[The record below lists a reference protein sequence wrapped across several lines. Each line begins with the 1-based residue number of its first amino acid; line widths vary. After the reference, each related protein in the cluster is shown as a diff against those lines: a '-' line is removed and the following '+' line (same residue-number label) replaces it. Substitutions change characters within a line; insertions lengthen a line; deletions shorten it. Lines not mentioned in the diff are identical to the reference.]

1 MHLKRLLF
9 IILSVISIL
18 APPLSAQQFRGLTV
32 EDGLSDLVVNTIYKD
47 SAGYVWLG
55 TGASLD
61 RFDGMRVKR
70 YSIPG
75 TATHQQRVNAI
86 TETADGRLWIGNNE
100 GIFSLS
106 DDGSAL
112 TRVANDRIMF
122 RVNSLYPSGDTLYIG
137 TERGLFLLNT
147 RDNRLGH
154 VVPSRD
160 VMSRL
165 NIVYAIEK
173 DPAEEG
179 SLWLATPA
187 GLLHCDATGQRLE
200 LERFPDREEI
210 PVNDIAIESNIIY
223 IATASKGIITFDTDT
238 HEYSRYID
246 LGSSVITAL
255 APADNGLLYAA
266 TDGSGIHLISTRR
279 RKVVSTIDRGTSDK
293 NGRKLRSNSVYSLL
307 VDHAGQMW
315 VGYYQGGI
323 DYTLFQR
330 DLVET
335 YKADDILNT
344 AGMTVRAL
352 GMHGSEKLI
361 GTREGLYYVDSSR
374 GTSARFTT
382 PDDMR
387 ASMVFTIMR
396 NAADGRY
403 YVGTYGGGIYIFDP
417 ANMSLIDFA
426 AAKNL
431 SNSNIFVITTD
442 NEGTMWVGT
451 SSGIYCYRNGVE
463 TAHYTDSNSRLLR
476 GNVYEIYFDSAGRGW
491 ICTETGVCVYNGS
504 EIRDDSFPNGF
515 INHDKIR
522 EVYEDSNH
530 NLWFMPDRGA
540 VTRSNMELTE
550 WQTVTVDPKSN
561 TPGAGFIIEDR
572 DGRVWFGTSDG
583 LSHIDKDGILR
594 PLTYADGVP
603 SPIFTL
609 MNPMMDENG
618 DLWLGNS
625 DGLLRIDTSRL
636 DEETGPKHRPV
647 VTDVIVNGKSVMA
660 VDPRRAAARVDG
672 FPVEVAKLTG
682 DHRNITFQVSDLIY
696 TSPEQAVYEY
706 RLDGVDKEWKSIV
719 GKSEINYFDLS
730 PGSYKFHLRYTGAPD
745 TETTTSFSIE
755 RATNY
760 PLLIMGLMLIVV
772 SGAAIYLWI
781 RHKHTLKK
789 MTSAQGDGPVSAGQN
804 TEAAEKEKYKTTRVS
819 NEECRR
825 MLSRLDR
832 LMKENRPYTN
842 PDLKIADLAVTLGVS
857 QHSLSFL
864 FNQYLDKS
872 YYDYVNEYR
881 VKEFKVLIDAG
892 GNERYTLTAMSE
904 MCGFSSRASFFRHF
918 KKLTGITPN
927 EYIKQQ
933 R

>member
-1 MHLKRLLF
+1 M
-9 IILSVISIL
+9 
-18 APPLSAQQFRGLTV
+18 
-32 EDGLSDLVVNTIYKD
+32 
-47 SAGYVWLG
+47 
-55 TGASLD
+55 
-61 RFDGMRVKR
+61 
-70 YSIPG
+70 
-75 TATHQQRVNAI
+75 
-86 TETADGRLWIGNNE
+86 
-100 GIFSLS
+100 
-106 DDGSAL
+106 
-112 TRVANDRIMF
+112 
-122 RVNSLYPSGDTLYIG
+122 
-137 TERGLFLLNT
+137 
-147 RDNRLGH
+147 
-154 VVPSRD
+154 
-160 VMSRL
+160 
-165 NIVYAIEK
+165 
-173 DPAEEG
+173 
-179 SLWLATPA
+179 
-187 GLLHCDATGQRLE
+187 
-200 LERFPDREEI
+200 
-210 PVNDIAIESNIIY
+210 
-223 IATASKGIITFDTDT
+223 
-238 HEYSRYID
+238 
-246 LGSSVITAL
+246 
-255 APADNGLLYAA
+255 
-266 TDGSGIHLISTRR
+266 
-279 RKVVSTIDRGTSDK
+279 
-293 NGRKLRSNSVYSLL
+293 
-307 VDHAGQMW
+307 
-315 VGYYQGGI
+315 
-323 DYTLFQR
+323 
-330 DLVET
+330 
-335 YKADDILNT
+335 
-344 AGMTVRAL
+344 
-352 GMHGSEKLI
+352 
-361 GTREGLYYVDSSR
+361 
-374 GTSARFTT
+374 
-382 PDDMR
+382 
-387 ASMVFTIMR
+387 
-396 NAADGRY
+396 
-403 YVGTYGGGIYIFDP
+403 
-417 ANMSLIDFA
+417 
-426 AAKNL
+426 

-540 VTRSNMELTE
+540 VTRANMELTE

-561 TPGAGFIIEDR
+561 TPGAGFIIEDK
-572 DGRVWFGTSDG
+572 DNRVWFGTSDG
-583 LSHIDKDGILR
+583 LSYIDKDGILR

-672 FPVEVAKLTG
+672 EPVEVARLTG

-719 GKSEINYFDLS
+719 GKSEISYFDLS
-730 PGSYKFHLRYTGAPD
+730 PGSYKFHLRHTGAPD
-745 TETTTSFSIE
+745 TETITAFTIE
-755 RATNY
+755 RTTNY
-760 PLLIMGLMLIVV
+760 PLLIMGLMLIAV

-781 RHKHTLKK
+781 RHKRTLRK
-789 MTSAQGDGPVSAGQN
+789 MISTRGDGPAASGEH
-804 TEAAEKEKYKTTRVS
+804 TETAEKEKYKTTRVS

-832 LMKENRPYTN
+832 LMKENRSYTN
-842 PDLKIADLAVTLGVS
+842 PDLKIADLAETLGVS
-857 QHSLSFL
+857 PHSLSFL

>member
-9 IILSVISIL
+9 IILSAISIL
-18 APPLSAQQFRGLTV
+18 APSLMAQQFRGLTV
-32 EDGLSDLVVNTIYKD
+32 DDGLSDLVVNTIYKD

-61 RFDGMRVKR
+61 RFDGVRVKR
-70 YSIPG
+70 YTIPG
-75 TATHQQRVNAI
+75 TGTHQQRVNAI

-100 GIFSLS
+100 GVFSLS
-106 DDGSAL
+106 DDGAIL

-122 RVNSLYPSGDTLYIG
+122 RVNSLYPSGDTLYMG

-147 RDNRLGH
+147 HDNRLGH

-187 GLLHCDATGQRLE
+187 GLLHCDAAGQRLE

-210 PVNDIAIESNIIY
+210 PVNDIAIEGNIIY
-223 IATASKGIITFDTDT
+223 IATAGKGIMTFDTDK

-246 LGSSVITAL
+246 LGSNMITAL
-255 APADNGLLYAA
+255 APTDNGLLYAA

-279 RKVVSTIDRGTSDK
+279 RKVLSTIDRASADK
-293 NGRKLRSNSVYSLL
+293 DGRKLRSNSVYSLL

-315 VGYYQGGI
+315 VGYYQGGV

-335 YKADDILNT
+335 YKADGLLNT

-361 GTREGLYYVDSSR
+361 GTREGLFYVDPSR
-374 GTSARFTT
+374 GASARFTT

-396 NAADGRY
+396 DAADGRY

-426 AAKNL
+426 AAKEL

-442 NEGTMWVGT
+442 GDGTMWVGT
-451 SSGIYCYRNGVE
+451 SHGIYCYRNGVE

-491 ICTETGVCVYNGS
+491 ICTETGVCVYNGT

-540 VTRSNMELTE
+540 VTKANMELTE
-550 WQTVTVDPKSN
+550 WHSVTVDPKSSN
-561 TPGAGFIIEDR
+561 PGAGFIIEDR

-609 MNPMMDENG
+609 MSPMMDENG

-625 DGLLRIDTSRL
+625 DGLLRLDISRL
-636 DEETGPKHRPV
+636 GEETGPTHRPV

-672 FPVEVAKLTG
+672 FPVEVARLTS

-706 RLDGVDKEWKSIV
+706 RLDGVDKDWKSIV
-719 GKSEINYFDLS
+719 GKSEISYFDLL
-730 PGSYKFHLRYTGAPD
+730 PGNYEFHLRHTGAPD
-745 TETTTSFSIE
+745 TETIATFTIE
-755 RATNY
+755 RTTNY
-760 PLLIMGLMLIVV
+760 PLLVMGLLLLAV

-781 RHKHTLKK
+781 RHKRTLKK
-789 MTSAQGDGPVSAGQN
+789 MISAKSGGSSTSDEPS
-804 TEAAEKEKYKTTRVS
+804 ESAEKEKYKTTRVS

-832 LMKENRPYTN
+832 LMKESRPYTN
-842 PDLKIADLAVTLGVS
+842 PDLKIADLAATLGVS
-857 QHSLSFL
+857 PHSLSFL

-881 VKEFKVLIDAG
+881 VKEFKILIDAG

-918 KKLTGITPN
+918 KRLTGITPN